1 MGRRLDVLLGR
12 TTKQT
17 ARLKSLLGLAVTRL
31 GVVRGHRQVRC
42 AQARGDVEQL
52 LRLGHADRALARA
65 EHVVR
70 EQNALD
76 VLADLEAYCGLIVER
91 AALVDAHRECPEEL
105 REAAAGL
112 VYAAARCGDLPEL
125 QEVRGILASKFGR
138 EFVSAA
144 SELRS
149 GCGINPKIVQKLS
162 TKQPSLESRQMVLQ
176 EIAAEKG
183 FAVHVYEP
191 PLEDHGRSKHN
202 HRRTTKQDEE
212 RIRTPPV
219 GDLDEDVSGDSA
231 QRYKDVEA
239 AAQAAFKSAASAA
252 AAAKAAVELSRGEP
266 RGPGDMRKPGRTQMD
281 HEGRREDEMLDGK
294 KSEKIGHARNYSS
307 ENEIVPEDE
316 ANHGNIAANELKHH
330 EQREPARGRSASVR
344 TKWGF

>member
-42 AQARGDVEQL
+42 GQARGDVEQL
-52 LRLGHADRALARA
+52 LRLGHTDRALARA

-76 VLADLEAYCGLIVER
+76 VLAELEAYCTLIVER
-91 AALVDAHRECPEEL
+91 AALVDAHRDCPEEL

-125 QEVRGILASKFGR
+125 QEVRGILAAKFGR

-144 SELRS
+144 SNLRS
-149 GCGINPKIVQKLS
+149 GCGINAKIVQKLS
-162 TKQPSLESRQMVLQ
+162 TKQPSLESRQLVLQ

-183 FAVHVYEP
+183 IAVRIYEP
-191 PLEDHGRSKHN
+191 PPYEDSGRSNHN
-202 HRRTTKQDEE
+202 HRKTKHDDDE
-212 RIRTPPV
+212 RIRRTPPV
-219 GDLDEDVSGDSA
+219 DDRDEDISGDSA

-239 AAQAAFKSAASAA
+239 AAQAAFESAASAA
-252 AAAKAAVELSRGEP
+252 AAAKAAMELSRGEP
-266 RGPGDMRKPGRTQMD
+266 RGPRTGRMQMD
-281 HEGRREDEMLDGK
+281 PEIEKRDEVLDGK
-294 KSEKIGHARNYSS
+294 KSEKIGHDRSNSS
-307 ENEIVPEDE
+307 EVEIMPEDE
-316 ANHGNIAANELKHH
+316 ANHGNVAVTKLK
-330 EQREPARGRSASVR
+330 QREPARGKPASVR

>member
-42 AQARGDVEQL
+42 GQARGDVEQL
-52 LRLGHADRALARA
+52 LRLGHTDRALARA

-76 VLADLEAYCGLIVER
+76 VLAELEAYCTLIVER

-125 QEVRGILASKFGR
+125 QEVRGILAAKFGR

-144 SELRS
+144 SNLRS
-149 GCGINPKIVQKLS
+149 GCGINAKV
-162 TKQPSLESRQMVLQ
+162 R
-176 EIAAEKG
+176 AG
-183 FAVHVYEP
+183 
-191 PLEDHGRSKHN
+191 G
-202 HRRTTKQDEE
+202 
-212 RIRTPPV
+212 
-219 GDLDEDVSGDSA
+219 GDLRTLA
-231 QRYKDVEA
+231 
-239 AAQAAFKSAASAA
+239 
-252 AAAKAAVELSRGEP
+252 
-266 RGPGDMRKPGRTQMD
+266 GRLLNLRILT
-281 HEGRREDEMLDGK
+281 RL
-294 KSEKIGHARNYSS
+294 
-307 ENEIVPEDE
+307 V
-316 ANHGNIAANELKHH
+316 
-330 EQREPARGRSASVR
+330 
-344 TKWGF
+344 F

>member
-17 ARLKSLLGLAVTRL
+17 ARLRSLLGLAVTRL

-76 VLADLEAYCGLIVER
+76 VLAELEAYCGLIVER

-125 QEVRGILASKFGR
+125 QEVKSILAAKFGR
-138 EFVSAA
+138 GFVSAA

-149 GCGINPKIVQKLS
+149 GCGINPKVRIAGEPSEFDIHDSSTQHSNQKYMSL
-162 TKQPSLESRQMVLQ
+162 TKFDSPCRNGTDRAEAVDQ
-176 EIAAEKG
+176 AAEPR
-183 FAVHVYEP
+183 EP
-191 PLEDHGRSKHN
+191 ADGAPGDRCGERV
-202 HRRTTKQDEE
+202 RRERLRATTLQ
-212 RIRTPPV
+212 RGIRTLQPQPQE
-219 GDLDEDVSGDSA
+219 DEA
-231 QRYKDVEA
+231 
-239 AAQAAFKSAASAA
+239 
-252 AAAKAAVELSRGEP
+252 
-266 RGPGDMRKPGRTQMD
+266 
-281 HEGRREDEMLDGK
+281 GRRENPDAT
-294 KSEKIGHARNYSS
+294 S
-307 ENEIVPEDE
+307 
-316 ANHGNIAANELKHH
+316 
-330 EQREPARGRSASVR
+330 
-344 TKWGF
+344 